1 MMINHKKISRRLFL
15 SFGMFPVVLQASPL
29 VDLQRGIG
37 LFSDPKSFTNN
48 RLSNNFNLFN
58 DPEPEL
64 DEFNQ
69 LRTNESNEIILTG
82 ALNLQLINSNTKE
95 EIEFRFPDQHKLS
108 VKQVLSLDHFLRDWR
123 TSETKSIDTE
133 VLANFLKICGI
144 CSDEQN
150 VLNVNVHSGFRSKE
164 TNDYL
169 RRNSHKVAKNSMHI
183 LGKAID
189 FSMPKFGANKL
200 AKIVR
205 ANTEGGVGGYQNFV
219 HLDSGPKRSW

>member
-48 RLSNNFNLFN
+48 RLSNSFNLFN

-95 EIEFRFPDQHKLS
+95 EIEFRFSDQHKLS

-123 TSETKSIDTE
+123 TSETKSIDAE
-133 VLANFLKICGI
+133 VLANLLKICGI

-200 AKIVR
+200 ANNI
-205 ANTEGGVGGYQNFV
+205 ASIIP
-219 HLDSGPKRSW
+219 SGKAGFTTLIRTTIIPIRIP

>member
-1 MMINHKKISRRLFL
+1 MINHKKMSRRLFL
-15 SFGMFPVVLQASPL
+15 SFGMFPIVLHASPL

-37 LFSDPKSFTNN
+37 LFSDPKSVTNS
-48 RLSNNFNLFN
+48 RQSNGFSLFN

-64 DEFNQ
+64 DEFSQ
-69 LRTNESNEIILTG
+69 LRTNRSDEIVVTG

-95 EIEFRFPDQHKLS
+95 EIVFRFPNQHKLS

-123 TSETKSIDTE
+123 TSEIKSIDTE
-133 VLANFLKICGI
+133 VLANFLKICVI
-144 CSDEQN
+144 CSDEKN
-150 VLNVNVHSGFRSKE
+150 VLSVNVHSGFRSKK

-189 FSMPKFGANKL
+189 FSMPKYSSKKL